1 MILHKRWVPAGLW
14 GLLSV
19 ALVGCASAPP
29 AGPPE
34 VPQHLPLSFN
44 AKDKMGWEAV
54 VFPGKVRTAFRSQ
67 PRDGRDSVQA
77 ESKSSAS
84 MLRQRLRIA
93 PEQLGR
99 LSFDWQVENLLD
111 GADMTAQGR
120 DDSPA
125 RLVLAFGG
133 DRQKF
138 SPRNAMLNELAR
150 ALTGEDM
157 PYATLMY
164 VWSNEQPVGTVIV
177 HPRTDRV
184 RKIVV
189 ESGPMR
195 LKQWLHYERDVRADF
210 EKAFGEA
217 PGELQALGI
226 MTDSDNT
233 QSRTKAWYGEIKLE
247 TGENHTPALVQK

>member
-1 MILHKRWVPAGLW
+1 MIIHMRWIPAGVLC
-14 GLLSV
+14 LVSAV
-19 ALVGCASAPP
+19 LVGCSSVPQSPIAT
-29 AGPPE
+29 E
-34 VPQHLPLSFN
+34 VPQRLPVRFN
-44 AKDKMGWEAV
+44 AKDKMGWEPVA
-54 VFPGKVRTAFRSQ
+54 FPGKVRTAFRTQ
-67 PRDGRDSVQA
+67 ERDGRDSVQA

-99 LSFDWQVENLLD
+99 LSFDWQVEGLLD

-120 DDSPA
+120 GDSPV
-125 RLVLAFGG
+125 RLVLAFDG

-138 SPRNAMLNELAR
+138 SARNAMLSELSR

-164 VWSNEQPVGTVIV
+164 VWSNDKPVGTVII
-177 HPRTDRV
+177 HPRTDRI

-189 ESGPMR
+189 ESGPQR
-195 LKQWLHYERDVRADF
+195 LRQWLHYARDVRADF
-210 EKAFGEA
+210 EQAFGEA
-217 PGELQALGI
+217 PGELQALAI

-233 QSRTKAWYGEIKLE
+233 QSRARAWYGEIRLE
-247 TGENHTPALVQK
+247 PAR

>member
-1 MILHKRWVPAGLW
+1 MILHKRWAPAGLW
-14 GLLSV
+14 GLVSA

-34 VPQHLPLSFN
+34 VPQQLPLSFN

-233 QSRTKAWYGEIKLE
+233 QSRTRAWYGPIKLE
-247 TGENHTPALVQK
+247 AGEAQAASLVAQ

>member
-1 MILHKRWVPAGLW
+1 MIIHKRWGPAGLL
-14 GLLSV
+14 GLFSA

-29 AGPPE
+29 KGPAE
-34 VPQHLPLSFN
+34 VPQRLPLSFS
-44 AKDKMGWEAV
+44 AKDKMGWEPVA
-54 VFPGKVRTAFRSQ
+54 FPGKVRTAFHKQ
-67 PRDGRDSVQA
+67 QRDGRDSVQA

-84 MLRQRLRIA
+84 MLRQRVRIA

-111 GADMTAQGR
+111 GADMSAQGQG
-120 DDSPA
+120 DSPA
-125 RLVLAFGG
+125 RLVLAFDG

-138 SPRNAMLNELAR
+138 SPRNAMLNELSR

-164 VWSNEQPVGTVIV
+164 VWSNKQPVGTVIV

-189 ESGPMR
+189 ESGPQR
-195 LKQWLHYERDVRADF
+195 LQQWLHYERDVRADF

-217 PGELQALGI
+217 PGELQALAI

-233 QSRTKAWYGEIKLE
+233 QSRAKAWYGEIKLE
-247 TGENHTPALVQK
+247 AGEAQAASLVPQ